1 MCFMPER
8 WIIVKAAT
16 GEYEEKRSRFI
27 AELRKVRDEDEA
39 RAFIDEI
46 KKKSFDAKHH
56 CYAYVCGEG
65 LSRCSDDGEPSGTAG
80 RPMLELLGSYGL
92 HDAAAV
98 VTRYFGGVLLGT
110 GGLVRAYTAAL
121 KAAIEASETGTLK
134 EGKEAELEF
143 AYPFVNVI
151 KAYADEGRFEI
162 KNEDYGVNVV
172 FTCVFLKDRFED
184 EIKKITEACNGRIK
198 ISVPRDTEILVT
210 D

>member
-8 WIIVKAAT
+8 RIIVKAAT

-80 RPMLELLGSYGL
+80 RPM
-92 HDAAAV
+92 
-98 VTRYFGGVLLGT
+98 RYFGGVLLGT

-172 FTCVFLKDRFED
+172 FTCVFLKDRFGD